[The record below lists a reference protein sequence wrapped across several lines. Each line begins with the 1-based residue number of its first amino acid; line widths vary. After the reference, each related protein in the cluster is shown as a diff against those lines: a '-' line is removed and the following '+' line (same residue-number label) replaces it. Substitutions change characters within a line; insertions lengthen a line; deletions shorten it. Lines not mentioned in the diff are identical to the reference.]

1 MSSGVIH
8 FNNKSKKKK
17 KNLGR
22 QSAGNDKLKHV
33 ASETKEQKIKEA
45 QCFREQLPVFVLFA
59 PLFSAAAA
67 VQTSDNSLA
76 RASVFCVL

>member
-1 MSSGVIH
+1 MLYISTTKV
-8 FNNKSKKKK
+8 KKK